1 VVRAA
6 DDFAELSWDDHRL
19 FLVDRSAFADV
30 ATWATVLSFPSAK
43 VRVMVPDVD
52 SYWADVRMFVGPTR

>member
-6 DDFAELSWDDHRL
+6 DDFAELSWNDHRL
-19 FLVDRSAFADV
+19 FLVERSAFADV
-30 ATWATVLSFPSAK
+30 AAWAPVLPFPSAN

-52 SYWADVRMFVGPTR
+52 SYWADVRV